1 MSTEAYDPRSQGL
14 DTWPPGDVLAYLH
27 DGQVAAVAAVRPALL
42 AMEAAANAA
51 VPRLRRGGR
60 LCYVG
65 AGTSGRLAV
74 QDGVELVP
82 TFNWPFERLGLIMA
96 GGESALLRSIEGVED
111 DETAA
116 TAAARAQNFTADDVL
131 ISIAASGTTR
141 FPRRVQA
148 IAREAGAL
156 TIAMANNRDAPL
168 LREAEHAIL
177 LDTGPEA
184 IAGSTRM
191 KAGTAQKVALNLL
204 STLIMVRLGRVHD
217 GLMVDVQAL
226 NAKLVVRTVRMLQQL
241 TGCDEPAARD
251 ALARAGGH
259 VKTAV
264 LVVRGLNADQAR
276 AALTRA
282 DGSLRTALAE
292 LGRNRTT

>member
-14 DTWPPGDVLAYLH
+14 DTWAPGDVLAYLH
-27 DGQVAAVAAVRPALL
+27 DGQIAAVAAVRAALP

-51 VPRLRRGGR
+51 LARLKRGGR

-82 TFNWPFERLGLIMA
+82 TFNWPFERLALIMA
-96 GGESALLRSIEGVED
+96 GGDGALLRSIEGVED
-111 DETAA
+111 DETAGE
-116 TAAARAQNFTADDVL
+116 TAARAQNFTADDVL

-148 IAREAGAL
+148 VARSVGAL

-168 LREAEHAIL
+168 LREAEHAVL

-191 KAGTAQKVALNLL
+191 KAGTAQKVALNLF
-204 STLIMVRLGRVHD
+204 STLLMIRLGRVHD

-241 TGCDEPAARD
+241 TGCDEATARD
-251 ALARAGGH
+251 ALTKAGGH

-264 LVVRGLNADQAR
+264 LVVRGLSADQAR
-276 AALTRA
+276 AALSRA
-282 DGSLRTALAE
+282 EGSLRAALATIAQS
-292 LGRNRTT
+292 RPT